1 MHFIDSTTLKEYWPR
16 PFYMHKHRCVASLV
30 RPVAVVQ
37 SSDGV
42 KLYYCCVSL
51 EMCYRGKHIPDYSD
65 GVRVAFCVGWHVDVN

>member
-1 MHFIDSTTLKEYWPR
+1 M
-16 PFYMHKHRCVASLV
+16 PFYMHKHCCVASLV
-30 RPVAVVQ
+30 RPVQVVQ

-65 GVRVAFCVGWHVDVN
+65 GVRVALCVGWHVDVN